1 MQNRRTPLLFA
12 LAALAL
18 IAAMF
23 YFVYE
28 NNQPKFDW
36 EESGWKKKGYSE
48 KSAEPYGTQIVHRLL
63 ERYFPG
69 QALTDLQKD
78 VAKELPADSTANY
91 VFIGEAM
98 FLDSAGTQRLLG
110 FVEAGGTALISSK
123 TIPFDLMTFVYFEEC
138 EEAPWSDY
146 DMLEDTLALL
156 SLRTPL
162 LPDTAVGFY
171 YAKQNI
177 RQSYR
182 WHYIDSF
189 HFCEN
194 LPQYPLGYVNGSWV
208 NFAEFPYGKGRF
220 LLHTN
225 PIAFSN
231 FSLLRP
237 ETRPYAA
244 GVFSHLKEGDIYW
257 DAVSRIP
264 EAVGRR
270 RNGSDFANRGL
281 PEEHPFSYILQQP
294 ALAWAWYLLAAMAV
308 LWLVFRAKRRQRP
321 IPILP
326 KNENSSYEFISTI
339 AHLHFREK
347 NYSGLSAQTMRHFLG
362 QLRERYGLVA
372 PLDAE
377 SGLPRTDDD
386 FFRKLAALSEVP
398 ELEARRVFALHAQT
412 LQYEPTEEMAV
423 DLHLALEAFLKSAR

>member
-1 MQNRRTPLLFA
+1 
-12 LAALAL
+12 
-18 IAAMF
+18 
-23 YFVYE
+23 
-28 NNQPKFDW
+28 
-36 EESGWKKKGYSE
+36 SE
-48 KSAEPYGTQIVHRLL
+48 KSADPYGTQIAHRLL

-69 QALTDLQKD
+69 QKLVDLKKN
-78 VAKELPADSTANY
+78 VARELPLDSTANY

-98 FLDSAGTQRLLG
+98 FFDSAGTQRLLD
-110 FVEAGGTALISSK
+110 FVATGGTALISSK

-138 EEAPWSDY
+138 EEGPWADY
-146 DMLEDTLALL
+146 AVQEDTLARL
-156 SLRTPL
+156 SLRTPP
-162 LPDTAVGFY
+162 LPDTNVVFY

-177 RQSYR
+177 RQSYG
-182 WHYIDSF
+182 WHYIESY
-189 HFCEN
+189 HFCDS
-194 LPQYPLGYVNGSWV
+194 LPQYPLGYLNGNSV
-208 NFAEFPYGKGRF
+208 NFAVFPHGKGRF

-237 ETRPYAA
+237 EVRPYAA
-244 GVFSHLKEGDIYW
+244 GVFSHLQEGDIYW

-270 RNGSDFANRGL
+270 RNGSDFAHRGL
-281 PEEHPFSYILQQP
+281 PEEHPFSYILQQA
-294 ALAWAWYLLAAMAV
+294 ALAWAWYLLAVMAL

-326 KNENSSYEFISTI
+326 KNENSSYEFIGTI

-347 NYSGLSAQTMRHFLG
+347 NYAGLSAQTMRYFLG

-372 PLDAE
+372 PVDADT
-377 SGLPRTDDD
+377 GLPRTDDE
-386 FFRKLAALSEVP
+386 FFRKLAILSQVP

-412 LQYEPTEEMAV
+412 LQYEPTEDMAV
-423 DLHLALEAFLKSAR
+423 DLHLALEAFLKAAR